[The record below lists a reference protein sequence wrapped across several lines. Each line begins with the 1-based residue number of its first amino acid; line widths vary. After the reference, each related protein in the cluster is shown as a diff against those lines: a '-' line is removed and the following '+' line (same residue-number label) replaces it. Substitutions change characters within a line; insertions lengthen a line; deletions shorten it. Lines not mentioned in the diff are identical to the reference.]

1 MFQSLVGASRNA
13 CRARQFLLGQL
24 LGDPCGFEFLEKE
37 NCFFHASIMAQI
49 DGKINSSAV
58 SGVIMNTFL
67 GQFHR
72 NKACIR
78 TSVVVNYNTRS
89 AHATSDMS
97 SGEAAKAA
105 MPQEYTLMN
114 TLKKITLI
122 GLLGTLSECQ
132 GLSASASHFPAA
144 RSSFTPPVV
153 VAEGDDGVT
162 ISRLPSP
169 VLPLFAV
176 ERD

>member
-1 MFQSLVGASRNA
+1 
-13 CRARQFLLGQL
+13 
-24 LGDPCGFEFLEKE
+24 
-37 NCFFHASIMAQI
+37 
-49 DGKINSSAV
+49 
-58 SGVIMNTFL
+58 
-67 GQFHR
+67 
-72 NKACIR
+72 
-78 TSVVVNYNTRS
+78 
-89 AHATSDMS
+89 MS